1 MASSYKTFFADDI
14 ITTTTKLHES
24 IPITG
29 TIVSGTYSDSNITTS
44 SNGNFQTVYDYP
56 YLSASSNQLFDITVG
71 YSANCPASGS
81 ATSATVNKKKLNI
94 YSQLAHMLVGH
105 DATGSIYKF
114 DKSGQP
120 TSDDRKDHSLMFM
133 SLSRLLVKDEI
144 KKGSFSLQL
153 NVTSGSTSTYTKT
166 ITITDASGSTNY
178 KTNSPVGEYGVLYL
192 TSATS
197 ATTASSINNKVG
209 YVFYQAGIVGLST
222 NLFAV
227 SGTLNPTASLP
238 ALTGNLDGVLD
249 SSSYT
254 GVFAVSGTN
263 KTIADALVSGS
274 IPSNADM
281 LRSRIM
287 NISLQNTTE
296 LNSSIYFCRVGNADF
311 NYSSNPT
318 YLSSSQIRVKTTN
331 TDAPVSYFTTVG
343 LYSPKN
349 ELLAVAKLSQPLKK
363 TPSDELLLKI
373 RLDY

>member
-29 TIVSGTYSDSNITTS
+29 TIVSGTYLDNNITTS

-71 YSANCPASGS
+71 YSSNCPASGS

-94 YSQLAHMLVGH
+94 YSQLSHMLVGH

-114 DKSGQP
+114 DKSGVP
-120 TSDDRKDHSLMFM
+120 TSTDTKDHSLMFL

-144 KKGSFSLQL
+144 KKGSLSIQL
-153 NVTSGSTSTYTKT
+153 NVTSGSVSGAKN

-178 KTNSPVGEYGVLYL
+178 KTNSPVGEYGILYL
-192 TSATS
+192 TSAT
-197 ATTASSINNKVG
+197 ANTTASSIENKVG
-209 YVFYQAGIVGLST
+209 YVFYQAGVVGLST
-222 NLFAV
+222 SLFSV
-227 SGTLNPTASLP
+227 SGTQLPTTNLS
-238 ALTGNLDGVLD
+238 ALTGNVHGVLD
-249 SSSYT
+249 SSSYG
-254 GVFAVSGTN
+254 GVAAISGAN
-263 KTIADALVSGS
+263 KTIADVLVSGS

-281 LRSRIM
+281 LRSRVM

-318 YLSSSQIRVKTTN
+318 YLSASQIRVKTQT

>member
-24 IPITG
+24 IPVTG
-29 TIVSGTYSDSNITTS
+29 TIVSGTYSDSNIKNST
-44 SNGNFQTVYDYP
+44 NGNFQTVYDYP

-71 YSANCPASGS
+71 YTPNCPASGS

-94 YSQLAHMLVGH
+94 YSQLAHMVVGH
-105 DATGSIYKF
+105 DATGSIYQF
-114 DKSGQP
+114 DKSGNP
-120 TSDDRKDHSLMFM
+120 TSTDIKDHSLVFL

-144 KKGSFSLQL
+144 KKGSLTITLDVS
-153 NVTSGSTSTYTKT
+153 SGSLGSKFVAV
-166 ITITDASGSTNY
+166 TDASGSSNY
-178 KTNSPVGEYGVLYL
+178 KTNSPVGDYGVLYL
-192 TSATS
+192 TSASS

-209 YVFYQAGIVGLST
+209 YVFYQAGIVGLTT

-227 SGTLNPTASLP
+227 SGALNPTASLS
-238 ALTGNLDGVLD
+238 ALTANVDGVLD
-249 SSSYT
+249 SSSYS
-254 GVFAVSGTN
+254 GVCAFSSSN
-263 KTIADALVSGS
+263 KSIADSLVSGS
-274 IPSNADM
+274 ITDNADSI
-281 LRSRIM
+281 RRRIA
-287 NISLQNTTE
+287 NIQVQNTTE

-318 YLSSSQIRVKTTN
+318 YLSSSQIRVKTES
-331 TDAPVSYFTTVG
+331 TDSPVTYFTTVG

-349 ELLAVAKLSQPLKK
+349 ELLAVAKLSEPLKK